1 MEYPQVKEHNAT
13 TGEITMR
20 DMTENEKALWSV
32 KSVEPSIEEKLANAG
47 LTLDELKAALG
58 L

>member
-32 KSVEPSIEEKLANAG
+32 KSVEPTIEEKLANAG
-47 LTLDELKAALG
+47 LSLAELKAALG

>member
-32 KSVEPSIEEKLANAG
+32 KSVEPTIEEKLANAG
-47 LTLDELKAALG
+47 LSLEELKAALG

>member
-1 MEYPQVKEHNAT
+1 MEYPQVKEHNAA

-20 DMTENEKALWSV
+20 EMTESEKALWSV
-32 KSVEPSIEEKLANAG
+32 KSVEPTIADKLTAAG
-47 LTLDELKAALG
+47 LSVEELKAALG

>member
-1 MEYPQVKEHNAT
+1 
-13 TGEITMR
+13 MR

-32 KSVEPSIEEKLANAG
+32 KSVEPTIEEKLANAG
-47 LTLDELKAALG
+47 LSLEELKAALG